1 MLYICATPIG
11 NLEDITLRV
20 LRVLETVDLIV
31 AEDTRQTRKLL
42 SHYQISKPLTSLH
55 KFNEREKADQIIEQL
70 KLGKTAAFVSDAGMP
85 GISDPEAE
93 LIAKVIAAGLPLT
106 VLPGANAAITA
117 VVQSGLLAGPFYF
130 HGFLPRKQSQ
140 ITGLLTKLAGLA
152 CPLIFYEAPH
162 RLLET
167 LVALKENLGDRSC
180 SISRELTKLFEE
192 TRRGRLSELIEY
204 YTSQQPR
211 GEFVIVVAGADPD
224 SQSHE
229 QNEEQIKSCLRQHLE
244 QGLSKKEAVKTV
256 AQLLGVGKNEVYKLA
271 LELDPPGQ
279 ADD

>member
-85 GISDPEAE
+85 GISDPGAE

-162 RLLET
+162 RLCDMLRDLLE
-167 LVALKENLGDRSC
+167 VLGDRRISV
-180 SISRELTKLFEE
+180 SRELTKRFEE
-192 TRRGRLSELIEY
+192 TRRGRVKEVLDHFQTER
-204 YTSQQPR
+204 PR
-211 GEFVIVVAGADPD
+211 GEFVITIAGGEPASDV
-224 SQSHE
+224 E
-229 QNEEQIKSCLRQHLE
+229 KSEDDILHLLE
-244 QGLSKKEAVKTV
+244 QLMSSGLSRKTAVEQV
-256 AQLLGVGKNEVYKLA
+256 SGKYRLPKNQVYEIA
-271 LELDPPGQ
+271 LRINS
-279 ADD
+279 